1 MRISRWLVGLALILL
16 PLSAAYAAYTLNA
29 EGPSFFR
36 FLKSPELAYLLLLV
50 GIYGLFFELANSGL
64 IIPGLVGLFSLLL
77 AMYAFQL
84 IPINYVG
91 LMLIVIGFTL
101 MVAEV
106 YLFNYGVLGIT
117 GVITLIVGSVM
128 LFDVPGS
135 DNQLNWS
142 LVFGMSIVTIA
153 FFVMVM
159 TLAFQSHRKLVK
171 TGKEGLI
178 GSDGVVVSMMNKQV
192 IARVQGEMWE
202 VQTQQPLN
210 VGDHLKVT
218 GIDGLKLQV
227 TKVPGVKE

>member
-1 MRISRWLVGLALILL
+1 MMRLPQWLIGVACILM
-16 PLSAAYAAYTLNA
+16 PFAAYAAAVEMEPLN
-29 EGPSFFR
+29 FFR

-64 IIPGLVGLFSLLL
+64 IIPGVIGLFSLLL

-117 GVITLIVGSVM
+117 GIITLIVGSVM

-135 DNQLNWS
+135 ANQLNWS
-142 LVFGMSIVTIA
+142 LVFGMSVVTIA

-159 TLAFQSHRKLVK
+159 TLAFQSHKNLVK

-178 GSDGVVVSMMNKQV
+178 GSEGVVISIMNKQI

-202 VQTQQPLN
+202 VQTPEPLK

-218 GIDGLKLQV
+218 GIDGLILQV
-227 TKVPGVKE
+227 TKVSDVKE